1 MIRTALIGPLLHGS
15 ALSRPSA
22 TVRLWMGLPLLLRMS
37 LLLRMGLPLLLR
49 MSLPL
54 LLRMSRIVLRRP
66 CARMRFGG
74 GLLRLLLVFG
84 VLVLLRM
91 VVLREY
97 WQRGRQ
103 TAKQNSQTRS
113 IKPLFHVVLL
123 NRL

>member
-1 MIRTALIGPLLHGS
+1 MS
-15 ALSRPSA
+15 
-22 TVRLWMGLPLLLRMS
+22 LPLLLRMS
-37 LLLRMGLPLLLR
+37 LPLLLRMSLPLLLRMSLPLLLR

-54 LLRMSRIVLRRP
+54 LLRMSRIVLCRP

-74 GLLRLLLVFG
+74 GFLRLLLVFG
-84 VLVLLRM
+84 VFVLLRM
-91 VVLREY
+91 VILREY